1 MGAWGFSYDSLNR
14 LTTGTPAAGNQSNN
28 GQNLCWAYDD
38 FGNRT
43 AQDAQSAACPSAPA
57 ATASYNANNQLTWTS
72 VNAAGSNFTYDAAG
86 DATNDN
92 ANQYLYDGEG
102 RICAV
107 KNLTVGVMTGYIYDA
122 EGTRVSKGTLTYFSC
137 DMNPAN
143 SDFNGYT
150 PTNDYILGP
159 SGEQVTEMGVG
170 GASDGS
176 ATSNLVWQHTNIWSG
191 GALLG
196 TYDGGAGSGSGDTT
210 YGLHFYFND
219 PLGTRRVQT
228 DYAGVVEQTCSSLPY
243 GDQLA
248 CTGSTITPTEH
259 HFTGKERDAE
269 SGLDDFGA
277 RYYASSLGRFMSPD
291 WSVKV
296 EPVPY
301 AKLGDPQSLNLY
313 AYMMN
318 NPLGG
323 VDEDG
328 HDPPPAFSSDS
339 YANGY
344 AGTAL
349 DSQEWVSGLHDAV
362 VTILESN
369 TATPAQQ
376 QNAGPTTWQQVGNA
390 IDQASDWTN
399 TYLAIPMAALQL
411 GENEGEDDLA
421 LDQLSEGEGVVEEK
435 AEAVE
440 SSVSSKIESLT
451 TDAEKTY
458 PKLAGKFQN
467 HHIFPQFLSG
477 PKNGELSNIP
487 AAYHQLITNEF
498 RTLTSNYQDLTRS
511 VEDLMRAV
519 YSKFPLP

>member
-122 EGTRVSKGTLTYFSC
+122 EGTRVSKGTLSYFSC

-143 SDFNGYT
+143 SDFNGFT

-170 GASDGS
+170 GTTDGS

-196 TYDGGAGSGSGDTT
+196 TYDGGAGTGSADTT

-362 VTILESN
+362 VEILESN
-369 TATPAQQ
+369 TATPAEQ
-376 QNAGPTTWQQVGNA
+376 QNSNSTSPTQAQNA
-390 IDQASDWTN
+390 DF
-399 TYLAIPMAALQL
+399 
-411 GENEGEDDLA
+411 
-421 LDQLSEGEGVVEEK
+421 
-435 AEAVE
+435 
-440 SSVSSKIESLT
+440 VSISY
-451 TDAEKTY
+451 Y
-458 PKLAGKFQN
+458 PKGAGGFG
-467 HHIFPQFLSG
+467 HIGIGVDTDNTQGYSTADPKVPWYKRLFGAPAGAPEFDIAAHT
-477 PKNGELSNIP
+477 KNGESPNSP
-487 AAYHQLITNEF
+487 WC
-498 RTLTSNYQDLTRS
+498 
-511 VEDLMRAV
+511 
-519 YSKFPLP
+519 K